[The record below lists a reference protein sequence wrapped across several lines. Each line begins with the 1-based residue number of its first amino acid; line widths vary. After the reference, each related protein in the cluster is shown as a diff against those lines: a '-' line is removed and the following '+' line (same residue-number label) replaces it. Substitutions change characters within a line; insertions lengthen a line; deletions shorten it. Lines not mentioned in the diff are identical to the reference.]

1 MAASSTDRPAP
12 AAVRVGRGRS
22 PCRSRCSRSSCG
34 GGPVAVSYD
43 GPTAGWPSYGGDPG
57 GMRYSPLTQI
67 DRGQRR
73 GSSRWR
79 GPSTP
84 ARSSAIVRFAF
95 EVTPILVG
103 ERLVFCTPWNR
114 VIALD
119 PETGAELWRF
129 DPELDPSIYYANQF
143 ICRGVSAWTDP
154 EAAAGAACRDRLF
167 MGTNDGR
174 LMSIDAATGAR
185 CDGFGEGG
193 EVDLTIGVGEIQRKG
208 DYQVTSPPAIAR
220 GLVITGS
227 AINDNQ
233 RTDAPSGVVRAY
245 DARTGALRWAWD
257 AVAPPIEDERRG
269 RARRRGGRATSI
281 AARPPARHRAD
292 PGRRAPPTCG
302 R

>member
-1 MAASSTDRPAP
+1 
-12 AAVRVGRGRS
+12 
-22 PCRSRCSRSSCG
+22 
-34 GGPVAVSYD
+34 
-43 GPTAGWPSYGGDPG
+43 
-57 GMRYSPLTQI
+57 PLTQI
-67 DRGQRR
+67 DR
-73 GSSRWR
+73 
-79 GPSTP
+79 
-84 ARSSAIVRFAF
+84 ANVEALESAWTFHTDEPLGDRPFAF

-119 PETGAELWRF
+119 PETGTELWRF

-143 ICRGVSAWTDP
+143 VCRGVSAWTDP
-154 EAAAGAACRDRLF
+154 EAAAGATCRDRLF

-185 CDGFGEGG
+185 CEGFGKSG

-227 AINDNQ
+227 AVNDNQ
-233 RTDAPSGVVRAY
+233 RTDPPSGVVRAY

-257 AVAPPIEDERRG
+257 AVAPAVETSVEGEP
-269 RARRRGGRATSI
+269 AATSAEL
-281 AARPPARHRAD
+281 AA
-292 PGRRAPPTCG
+292 PTSDAG
-302 R
+302 PWTP